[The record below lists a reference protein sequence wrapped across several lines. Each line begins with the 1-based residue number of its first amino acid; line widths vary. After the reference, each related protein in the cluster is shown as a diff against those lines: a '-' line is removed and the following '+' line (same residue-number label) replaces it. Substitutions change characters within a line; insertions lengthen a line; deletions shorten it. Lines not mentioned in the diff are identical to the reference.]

1 MEVIILIWMFILKA
15 FLCVYLLSVSVIVLA
30 TFYGVF
36 LSRRDEFLAYV
47 KELLAM
53 KVEERTNEMLGA
65 MMVTIFVLLF
75 AMVTWP
81 VVVDWAL
88 EVDKGKHK
96 SVYQYLRGEIRKIL
110 KKEDN
115 NSF

>member
-75 AMVTWP
+75 AIVTWP
-81 VVVDWAL
+81 VMVDWAI
-88 EVDKGKHK
+88 EADKGKHK
-96 SVYQYLRGEIRKIL
+96 SIYQYLINKLRKIL
-110 KKEDN
+110 KKDN